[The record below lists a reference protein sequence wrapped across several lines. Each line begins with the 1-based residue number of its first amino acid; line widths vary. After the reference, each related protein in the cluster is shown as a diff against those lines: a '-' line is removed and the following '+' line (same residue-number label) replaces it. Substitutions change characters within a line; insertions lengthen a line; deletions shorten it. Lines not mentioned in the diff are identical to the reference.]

1 MSYTRLKSLF
11 GRLSR
16 RNSSASETSRP
27 SSPAPSLQPHVH
39 SPLQTSTEI
48 PTEPQEPVSDRLV
61 TERRHS
67 SGVAVTSNPATT
79 SNDHG
84 QGPSDQNTN
93 SPPQPPLFPSPP
105 SPVRSPRRRRPTT
118 LAIRA
123 SSVGHYDI
131 AVTSE
136 SVGRYEDKRD
146 TNSDIHLPRRVP
158 SKADLI
164 MASTEREEERTGSL
178 SWRGRVKDRDKDRD
192 DDEAR
197 GTSEPIQAG
206 GGSHTPQRVT
216 RPSFSFLSKLA
227 SRARSGRSENVGRR
241 VSEMFTG
248 ASPDAEHTHH
258 PRSPTPGGLSTT
270 PASINSVTGPLIPF
284 STVGSF
290 SNTALTTAHVHGS
303 TTLPTR
309 LIPGPDQHPP
319 EAALPLQLQPL
330 DVLLMA
336 LTAPPDDITSP
347 NPSINPTILAAQ
359 LAQHFRHPNSFTSHP
374 RAVVGA
380 GPAGISSA
388 AQIGATVLANIA
400 RNLRRKHAK
409 GSWEV
414 VGAWVE
420 SMSSLESAKSVSCGV
435 SAIERALLWSTLTDP
450 IDELPDEDLLDEWA
464 ERDRTV
470 RILTDGGKDVLGLR
484 RFVPALGSWIDFA
497 VRVVQDEY
505 KLGDP
510 RFRSSVERFGSPNG
524 QATRLHGYSR
534 TYVEAQKCI
543 DATLRL
549 LEDIVR
555 LNAPRFD
562 ETQVGDVVS
571 IFCGAV
577 NGTIGGWEGDGSVE
591 AVTMPVDGPTQ
602 NSEGIGTHRR
612 YPSSAFASPLASP
625 ISPNIAGVDT
635 TPLTPYAVAASRFVS
650 LARSL
655 QKQTHIPPDVLKS
668 MLEHLAL
675 LLAYVKTPMDV
686 LRLGGRR
693 KSVGTR
699 RGSEGLSAP
708 TSARRGSE
716 GGRRGSIAP
725 GGSADPTTR
734 GDPTAR
740 GEVDWVDAYSR
751 AELEGEVS
759 GAFRVLLSGPYAV
772 AVGRILL
779 GLLIPVPNTSD
790 DILVQSALISL
801 GAARA
806 IRLSVREAA
815 IPRMARTRFQ
825 KDVAGTWTMTGVPS
839 MDEAEMELMELMF
852 SKEPD
857 SASGAWETDRIVGV
871 LGPAFSSWEPFI
883 ISIGGPVEAIL
894 VEMLGI
900 VDDLLQEAK
909 ENEKAFGIEEGRVIG
924 EVTVAAMQLFTLYS
938 RGQDLR
944 VLDIA
949 TTPDASTPLL
959 NPVLQAL
966 VGVIRKIGL
975 STPINPPITS
985 TLLGKS
991 KFLTDQSTVSIIR
1004 HYVSMSLVTP
1014 STPDYLNNLRQ
1025 LFHHF
1030 YKPDRP
1036 LARIELAQVITKLYF
1051 GVRDLVDHRRGVV
1064 DLCLEVWEANNLN
1077 LVREQELQVV
1087 LSALKILGDAIVA
1100 GSVESDGRGS
1110 IEERLRLLVAL
1121 IGRDGD
1127 CTISPRK
1134 REPPPEPLPP
1144 DSHSRTRDSS
1154 PTPMMSLLNALTP
1167 SVLTPREL
1175 PSEPSI
1181 SSPQPIRPSVPPAPA
1196 LPGSCVDHVS
1206 ECKAMAAVV
1215 TLIQAFSA
1223 LAFSPPHSLSSA
1235 ERTARAPA
1243 SFQCILVMR
1252 DLLALLSPVGRD
1264 MLDPES
1270 EASEERSR
1278 IIDGKSCCSY
1288 ARLAILQWLV
1298 RLRADR
1304 DHRLYMVKG
1313 LDGEIE
1319 PFAHLI
1325 NRTPLRPRVNDAPA
1339 APEPRIRDR
1348 DRERDRERRNRGMTT
1363 TTPNNPEGAR
1373 IGRNP
1378 SRGRESDSRSR
1389 SRQPPAPPPTV
1400 PPVKYH
1406 IWSIPDI
1413 LPFDVAFGTR
1423 PSEGMTTYE
1432 QRIKPSDDGLL
1443 PQLWL
1448 PVSAYVCVMIDLIT
1462 TETDWEI
1469 LSYVLCHLPVQMS
1482 NKHLFCGPRTR
1493 SAIIRLLS
1501 ELCTAVYEDKLTS
1514 NIGVLPLNLKATDV
1528 AGLAYHTLTTLMSY
1542 HRTFNK
1548 QLQDDLLRTFLRG
1561 LNKNTTTVKPCL
1573 QALAIA
1579 AFELQPSTTKFLG
1592 EIVDKLSQIMSN
1604 PTIAGYILELL
1615 CIIGSIPTLYANF
1628 TDDNYRRVFHVPLQ
1642 YITLHNRPDS
1652 HAGPAGKE
1660 SYALTQHV
1668 LILAYYQIYIWFLAL
1683 KLQDRPKHIP
1693 YITRHL
1699 LLANEHYTQ
1708 VDEPT
1713 EVCFDWLARFA
1724 FANAESKPR
1733 MSSLRESVLNPPGS
1747 SGEGIVASKSWVF
1760 GNSIVTIKTL
1770 RHSGWL
1776 EIECRR
1782 PSGLTTFL
1790 CKLENVAALGLGEQ
1804 VTGEI
1809 VEAATEAIGQVQDE
1823 TSDGQVASKEGH
1835 TGEASNIPSGLL
1847 NPASVAPLKEME
1859 LDPSY
1864 LALQLS
1870 PYPDIRR
1877 ASLRGRLVPNDD
1889 LLGRTLRSLDRV
1901 PVMDFHKIGIIYV
1914 GPGQTDERE
1923 ILGNRAGSPAYTHFL
1938 DNIGRLIRL
1947 KDQRDLY
1954 TGGLDQHYDS
1964 DGQYAYAWWDVI
1976 IQMLY
1981 HTATLMP
1988 NRDGDDQFAFKKLHI
2003 GNDYVRII
2011 WNDSGKPYRFD
2022 TLATQFQYVNIVIE
2036 PHSVGTVAA
2045 FTSDAHREEF
2055 YKVVLQ
2061 RAPGMPEFGM
2071 IGEFKIVSAK
2081 CLPDVVRQTSMLA
2094 DFFAQIYVHTQ
2105 HDTIREEYIT
2115 PWRAR
2120 LRQIRMFKSKLPPIA
2135 PEEQVEGILGQ
2146 EVARDFSRS
2155 Y

>member
-27 SSPAPSLQPHVH
+27 SSPSPSLQPHVH
-39 SPLQTSTEI
+39 SPLHASIDI
-48 PTEPQEPVSDRLV
+48 PEEPQPVSDRLV
-61 TERRHS
+61 TQRRHS
-67 SGVAVTSNPATT
+67 SGVAVTSHLA
-79 SNDHG
+79 S
-84 QGPSDQNTN
+84 PSDNHDQVLQNPITD
-93 SPPQPPLFPSPP
+93 SPPPLPLPSSPP
-105 SPVRSPRRRRPTT
+105 SPVRSPRKRRPTAIT
-118 LAIRA
+118 LRA
-123 SSVGHYDI
+123 ASVGHYDI

-136 SVGRYEDKRD
+136 SVGRYEGKRD
-146 TNSDIHLPRRVP
+146 TNSDIHLPRRVR
-158 SKADLI
+158 SKADII

-178 SWRGRVKDRDKDRD
+178 GWRGRVKDRDRDKDE
-192 DDEAR
+192 DEGR
-197 GTSEPIQAG
+197 GTSESSQTG
-206 GGSHTPQRVT
+206 GGSQTPGRLP
-216 RPSFSFLSKLA
+216 RSSFSFLS
-227 SRARSGRSENVGRR
+227 RITNRTRSNKEHVSLVGRR
-241 VSEMFTG
+241 PI
-248 ASPDAEHTHH
+248 ASPDSEHQHH
-258 PRSPTPGGLSTT
+258 FRAPTPSGLSTT
-270 PASINSVTGPLIPF
+270 PGSIHSVNPMAFPPGTAPYTAVTPALAHGS
-284 STVGSF
+284 STLPQRVGS
-290 SNTALTTAHVHGS
+290 TGTDQA
-303 TTLPTR
+303 PTEP
-309 LIPGPDQHPP
+309 L
-319 EAALPLQLQPL
+319 LPLQLQPL

-336 LTAPPDDITSP
+336 LTSPPDETTPP
-347 NPSINPTILAAQ
+347 NPSMNPTILAAQ
-359 LAQHFRHPNSFTSHP
+359 LAQHLRHPTSLTTHP

-380 GPAGISSA
+380 GPAGLSSA
-388 AQIGATVLANIA
+388 AQVGANVLACVV
-400 RNLRRKHAK
+400 RNLRKRHTR

-414 VGAWVE
+414 VGAWIE
-420 SMSSLESAKSVSCGV
+420 SITCIEGEKPGA
-435 SAIERALLWSTLTDP
+435 AIERALLWNALTEP
-450 IDELPDEDLLDEWA
+450 IDEPSAELLDEWT

-470 RILTDGGKDVLGLR
+470 RIMTDGGRDVLGLR
-484 RFVPALGSWIDFA
+484 RFVSTLGGWIEVA
-497 VRVVQDEY
+497 IRVIQDEH
-505 KLGDP
+505 KIGDP
-510 RFRSSVERFGSPNG
+510 RFRASVERFGSPNG
-524 QATRLHGYSR
+524 HPTRIYGHSR
-534 TYVEAQKCI
+534 AYVEAQKCI

-549 LEDIVR
+549 LEDVLR
-555 LNAPRFD
+555 CNAPRFD
-562 ETQVGDVVS
+562 ETQVGEVVA

-577 NGTIGGWEGDGSVE
+577 SGTIGTWEGDGSIE
-591 AVTMPVDGPTQ
+591 PASFDAPIQ

-612 YPSSAFASPLASP
+612 YPSSTLASPLASP
-625 ISPNIAGVDT
+625 ISPNVMTMDT
-635 TPLTPYAVAASRFVS
+635 SQLTPYAVAASRFVS

-655 QKQTHIPPDVLKS
+655 QKQTHIPPDVVKK

-675 LLAYVKTPMDV
+675 LLAYVKTPMEV

-699 RGSEGLSAP
+699 RGSEGLSAGTAP

-725 GGSADPTTR
+725 GGPA
-734 GDPTAR
+734 DPTAR

-751 AELEGEVS
+751 AELEGEVCS
-759 GAFRVLLSGPYAV
+759 AFKVLLSGPYAV
-772 AVGRILL
+772 AVGRMLL
-779 GLLIPVPNTSD
+779 GLLVPVPETT
-790 DILVQSALISL
+790 VEAVVRSALISL

-825 KDVAGTWTMTGVPS
+825 KDAVGTWTMAGVPS

-852 SKEPD
+852 NKEPD

-871 LGPAFSSWEPFI
+871 LGPAFSTWETAVED
-883 ISIGGPVEAIL
+883 IGSPVEAVL

-900 VDDLLQEAK
+900 VDDLVQEAK
-909 ENEKAFGIEEGRVIG
+909 ENEKAFGIEEGRVVG
-924 EVTVAAMQLFTLYS
+924 EVVAAAMHLFTLYG

-949 TTPDASTPLL
+949 VNPDPSTPYL
-959 NPVLQAL
+959 NPVLQTL
-966 VGVIRKIGL
+966 VGVLRKIGL
-975 STPINPPITS
+975 STPISPPITG

-991 KFLTDQSTVSIIR
+991 TFLTDQSAVSIIR
-1004 HYVSMSLVTP
+1004 HHVAMSLITP

-1036 LARIELAQVITKLYF
+1036 LARVELALVVTKLYF
-1051 GVRDLVDHRRGVV
+1051 GVRDLADHRKGVI
-1064 DLCLEVWEANNLN
+1064 DLCLDVWEADDRN
-1077 LVREQELQVV
+1077 LVRESELQVV
-1087 LSALKILGDAIVA
+1087 LNALKVLGDAIVA
-1100 GSVESDGRGS
+1100 GSVETDGRGQT
-1110 IEERLRLLVAL
+1110 EERLRLL
-1121 IGRDGD
+1121 
-1127 CTISPRK
+1127 
-1134 REPPPEPLPP
+1134 
-1144 DSHSRTRDSS
+1144 SRTRDSS

-1175 PSEPSI
+1175 PSESPNTNRPS
-1181 SSPQPIRPSVPPAPA
+1181 PHTQPIRPSIQPVPAPP
-1196 LPGSCVDHVS
+1196 LPGSCVDHVA

-1215 TLIQAFSA
+1215 TLIQTFSA

-1252 DLLALLSPVGRD
+1252 DLLALLSPVRGD
-1264 MLDPES
+1264 SIDPNE
-1270 EASEERSR
+1270 EAAEERSQ
-1278 IIDGKSCCSY
+1278 IIDGKSSCSY

-1304 DHRLYMVKG
+1304 DHRLYMVK
-1313 LDGEIE
+1313 DVDAEIE

-1325 NRTPLRPRVNDAPA
+1325 NRTPLRPRVNDTPA
-1339 APEPRIRDR
+1339 APEPRVRDR
-1348 DRERDRERRNRGMTT
+1348 DRDRDRRNRGMTT
-1363 TTPNNPEGAR
+1363 TGPTNPEGAR

-1378 SRGRESDSRSR
+1378 SRGRASDSRSR
-1389 SRQPPAPPPTV
+1389 SRQPPAPPATA
-1400 PPVKYH
+1400 PVKH
-1406 IWSIPDI
+1406 AIWTIPDI
-1413 LPFDVAFGTR
+1413 VAFDVAFGTR

-1432 QRIKPSDDGLL
+1432 QRIKTSDDGLL

-1448 PVSAYVCVMIDLIT
+1448 PVSAYVCVMVDLIT
-1462 TETDWEI
+1462 SETDWEI
-1469 LSYVLCHLPVQMS
+1469 LSYALSHFPVQMS

-1501 ELCTAVYEDKLTS
+1501 ELCTAVYEDKLTAH
-1514 NIGVLPLNLKATDV
+1514 IGTLPNGLKATDV

-1542 HRTFNK
+1542 HRTFGK

-1615 CIIGSIPTLYANF
+1615 CIIGSIPSLYANF

-1683 KLQDRPKHIP
+1683 KVQDRPKHIP

-1699 LLANEHYTQ
+1699 LLANEHYAQ

-1713 EVCFDWLARFA
+1713 EVCFDWLARFSY
-1724 FANAESKPR
+1724 ANAESKPR
-1733 MSSLRESVLNPPGS
+1733 MSSLRESVLNSPGS
-1747 SGEGIVASKSWVF
+1747 SGEVDSKSWVF

-1790 CKLENVAALGLGEQ
+1790 CKLENVASLGLGEQ

-1809 VEAATEAIGQVQDE
+1809 VEAATEAISQVQSGTGSIQP
-1823 TSDGQVASKEGH
+1823 TSDDVPTSE
-1835 TGEASNIPSGLL
+1835 TPNIPSGLL
-1847 NPASVAPLKEME
+1847 NPSKVAPPKEME

-1864 LALQLS
+1864 FALQLS

-1901 PVMDFHKIGIIYV
+1901 PVMDFHKVGIIYV
-1914 GPGQTDERE
+1914 GPGQANERE

-1947 KDQRDLY
+1947 KDQKDLY

-1964 DGQYAYAWWDVI
+1964 DGKYAYAWWDAI

-1988 NRDGDDQFAFKKLHI
+1988 NREGDEQFAFKKLHI
-2003 GNDYVRII
+2003 GNDYVRIV
-2011 WNDSGKPYRFD
+2011 WNDSGRPYRFD
-2022 TLATQFQYVNIVIE
+2022 TLTTQFQYVNIVIE
-2036 PHSVGTVAA
+2036 PHSIGTVAA
-2045 FTSDAHREEF
+2045 FASDAHREEF

-2071 IGEFKIVSAK
+2071 IGEFKIVSAN
-2081 CLPDVVRQTSMLA
+2081 TSMLA

-2105 HDTIREEYIT
+2105 HDTTREEYIT

-2135 PEEQVEGILGQ
+2135 VEESAEGILGQ
-2146 EVARDFSRS
+2146 EIARDFSRS

>member
-27 SSPAPSLQPHVH
+27 SSPAPSLQPLVH
-39 SPLQTSTEI
+39 SPLHTSTDI
-48 PTEPQEPVSDRLV
+48 PTEPHEPVSDRPV
-61 TERRHS
+61 TQRRHS
-67 SGVAVTSNPATT
+67 SGVAVTSHPATT

-84 QGPSDQNTN
+84 PGPADQNTN
-93 SPPQPPLFPSPP
+93 SPPQPPLASSPP

-146 TNSDIHLPRRVP
+146 TNSDIHLPRAR
-158 SKADLI
+158 SKADLT

-178 SWRGRVKDRDKDRD
+178 GWRGRVRDRDKDED
-192 DDEAR
+192 DGR
-197 GTSEPIQAG
+197 GTSESSQA
-206 GGSHTPQRVT
+206 GGSHTPNRTT
-216 RPSFSFLSKLA
+216 RPPFGFLTKLA
-227 SRARSGRSENVGRR
+227 NRARSSKSDFVGRR
-241 VSEMFTG
+241 QPIVSPETEQHN
-248 ASPDAEHTHH
+248 PN
-258 PRSPTPGGLSTT
+258 RSPTPGGLSTT
-270 PASINSVTGPLIPF
+270 PASINSLSAPHIPF

-290 SNTALTTAHVHGS
+290 SGTTLTTAHAHGS
-303 TTLPTR
+303 TTLPQR
-309 LIPGPDQHPP
+309 LTSGPDQPPP
-319 EAALPLQLQPL
+319 EAVLPLQLQPL

-336 LTAPPDDITSP
+336 LTTPLDDTTSP
-347 NPSINPTILAAQ
+347 NPAINPSILTAQ
-359 LAQHFRHPNSFTSHP
+359 LAQHFRHPTSLASHP

-388 AQIGATVLANIA
+388 AQIGASVLATIVT
-400 RNLRRKHAK
+400 NLRKKHVR
-409 GSWEV
+409 GSWEI

-420 SMSSLESAKSVSCGV
+420 SMSSLEGDSSGSYGK
-435 SAIERALLWSTLTDP
+435 SAIERALLWAALTSP
-450 IDELPDEDLLDEWA
+450 IDEPPSGDLLDEWA

-484 RFVPALGSWIDFA
+484 RFIPTLGTWIDLA
-497 VRVVQDEY
+497 ARVIQDEY
-505 KLGDP
+505 KMGDP
-510 RFRSSVERFGSPNG
+510 RFRNSVDPFGSPNG
-524 QATRLHGYSR
+524 QASR
-534 TYVEAQKCI
+534 IYGHSRAYVEAQKCI

-549 LEDIVR
+549 LEDVMK

-562 ETQVGDVVS
+562 ETQVGHVVA

-577 NGTIGGWEGDGSVE
+577 SGTIGGWEGDGSVE
-591 AVTMPVDGPTQ
+591 AAVMPIDGPIQ

-612 YPSSAFASPLASP
+612 YPSSALASPLASP
-625 ISPNIAGVDT
+625 ISPNMANMDT
-635 TPLTPYAVAASRFVS
+635 THLTPYAVAASRFVS

-655 QKQTHIPPDVLKS
+655 QKQTHIPPEVVKS

-675 LLAYVKTPMDV
+675 LLAYVKTPLDV

-708 TSARRGSE
+708 MSARRGSE

-725 GGSADPTTR
+725 GGPADPISR

-740 GEVDWVDAYSR
+740 GEVEWVDAYSR

-759 GAFRVLLSGPYAV
+759 GAFKILLSGPYAV
-772 AVGRILL
+772 AVGRMLL
-779 GLLIPVPNTSD
+779 GLLVPVPAASD
-790 DILVQSALISL
+790 DALVRSALISL

-852 SKEPD
+852 NKEPD

-871 LGPAFSSWEPFI
+871 LGPAFSSWDPLI
-883 ISIGGPVEAIL
+883 ASVGSPVEAIL

-909 ENEKAFGIEEGRVIG
+909 ENEKAFGIEEGRVVG
-924 EVTVAAMQLFTLYS
+924 EVVAAAIQLFTLYG

-949 TTPDASTPLL
+949 ATPNASAPLL

-966 VGVIRKIGL
+966 AGVIRKVGL
-975 STPINPPITS
+975 STPISPPITG

-991 KFLTDQSTVSIIR
+991 TFLTDQSAVSIIR

-1025 LFHHF
+1025 LFQHF

-1036 LARIELAQVITKLYF
+1036 LARVELAQVVTKLYF
-1051 GVRDLVDHRRGVV
+1051 GVRDLADHRRGVV
-1064 DLCLEVWEANNLN
+1064 DLCLEVWEADDLN
-1077 LVREQELQVV
+1077 LVRERELPVA
-1087 LSALKILGDAIVA
+1087 LNALKILGDAIVA
-1100 GSVESDGRGS
+1100 GSVESDGRGAV
-1110 IEERLRLLVAL
+1110 EERLRLLVAL

-1127 CTISPRK
+1127 CTSSLPK
-1134 REPPPEPLPP
+1134 RDSAPEPSPP

-1175 PSEPSI
+1175 PSEPSVP
-1181 SSPQPIRPSVPPAPA
+1181 SPQPIRPSVPSAPA
-1196 LPGSCVDHVS
+1196 LPGSCVDHVT
-1206 ECKAMAAVV
+1206 ECRAMAAVV

-1252 DLLALLSPVGRD
+1252 DLLALLSPVPKD
-1264 MLDPES
+1264 AIKPES
-1270 EASEERSR
+1270 EAAEERSR

-1304 DHRLYMVKG
+1304 DHRLYMVKD

-1325 NRTPLRPRVNDAPA
+1325 NRTPLRPRVNDTPA
-1339 APEPRIRDR
+1339 IPEPRARER
-1348 DRERDRERRNRGMTT
+1348 DRERERRNRGMTT

-1378 SRGRESDSRSR
+1378 SRGRASDSRSR
-1389 SRQPPAPPPTV
+1389 SRQPPAPPPAIA
-1400 PPVKYH
+1400 PVKH
-1406 IWSIPDI
+1406 NIWSIPDI
-1413 LPFDVAFGTR
+1413 VPFDVAFGTR

-1469 LSYVLCHLPVQMS
+1469 LSYALSHLPVQMS
-1482 NKHLFCGPRTR
+1482 NKHLFCGPRTK

-1501 ELCTAVYEDKLTS
+1501 ELCTAVYEDKLTA
-1514 NIGVLPLNLKATDV
+1514 NIGTLPANLKATDIT
-1528 AGLAYHTLTTLMSY
+1528 GLSYHTLTTLMSY

-1615 CIIGSIPTLYANF
+1615 CIIGSIPALYANF

-1699 LLANEHYTQ
+1699 LLANEHYAQ

-1713 EVCFDWLARFA
+1713 EVCFDWLARFTY
-1724 FANAESKPR
+1724 ANAESKPR

-1747 SGEGIVASKSWVF
+1747 SGEGVVASKSWVF
-1760 GNSIVTIKTL
+1760 GNSIITIKTL

-1782 PSGLTTFL
+1782 PSGLSTFL

-1809 VEAATEAIGQVQDE
+1809 VDAATEAIGQMQNEGGNDQD
-1823 TSDGQVASKEGH
+1823 APKEGPPSD
-1835 TGEASNIPSGLL
+1835 APKIPSGLL
-1847 NPASVAPLKEME
+1847 NPSSVPPLKEME

-1864 LALQLS
+1864 FALQLS

-1901 PVMDFHKIGIIYV
+1901 PVMDFHKVGIIYV
-1914 GPGQTDERE
+1914 GPGQIHERE

-1947 KDQRDLY
+1947 KDQKDLY

-1988 NRDGDDQFAFKKLHI
+1988 NREGDDQFAFKKLHI

-2081 CLPDVVRQTSMLA
+2081 CLPAVVRQTSMLA
-2094 DFFAQIYVHTQ
+2094 DFFAQIYVHTH
-2105 HDTIREEYIT
+2105 HDTTREEYIT

-2120 LRQIRMFKSKLPPIA
+2120 LRQIRMFKSKLPSIPL
-2135 PEEQVEGILGQ
+2135 EEQAEGILGQ

>member
-39 SPLQTSTEI
+39 SPLHASIDI
-48 PTEPQEPVSDRLV
+48 PEEPQSVSDRVV

-67 SGVAVTSNPATT
+67 SGVAVTSHLASP
-79 SNDHG
+79 NDDHDRG
-84 QGPSDQNTN
+84 S
-93 SPPQPPLFPSPP
+93 SPPLRSSPP
-105 SPVRSPRRRRPTT
+105 SPVQFSRKRRAIT
-118 LAIRA
+118 LRA

-131 AVTSE
+131 AVE
-136 SVGRYEDKRD
+136 SVGRYD
-146 TNSDIHLPRRVP
+146 TNSDIHLPRRVG

-164 MASTEREEERTGSL
+164 MASTEREEERAGL
-178 SWRGRVKDRDKDRD
+178 GWRGRGKDRDKDK
-192 DDEAR
+192 DEDEGR
-197 GTSEPIQAG
+197 GTSESSQTG
-206 GGSHTPQRVT
+206 GGSHTPGRST
-216 RPSFSFLSKLA
+216 RPSFSFLGRFSRSKVA
-227 SRARSGRSENVGRR
+227 KEQGGRR
-241 VSEMFTG
+241 VSEMLAS
-248 ASPDAEHTHH
+248 ASPDSDQHV
-258 PRSPTPGGLSTT
+258 RSPTPVGFSTT
-270 PASINSVTGPLIPF
+270 PASINSVGPITFAPPGAIPHAAI
-284 STVGSF
+284 TPADVRGSII
-290 SNTALTTAHVHGS
+290 N
-303 TTLPTR
+303 PPR
-309 LIPGPDQHPP
+309 LGDQSQTEPV
-319 EAALPLQLQPL
+319 LPLQLQPL

-336 LTAPPDDITSP
+336 LTSPPDDSAPP
-347 NPSINPTILAAQ
+347 NPSLNPTILAAQ
-359 LAQHFRHPNSFTSHP
+359 LAQHLRHPTSLTAHP

-388 AQIGATVLANIA
+388 AQVGASVLASVV
-400 RNLRRKHAK
+400 RNLRKRHAR
-409 GSWEV
+409 GSWDI

-420 SMSSLESAKSVSCGV
+420 SISSLEQEKPGA
-435 SAIERALLWSTLTDP
+435 AIERALLWNALTEP
-450 IDELPDEDLLDEWA
+450 IDESGLDLLDEWP

-470 RILTDGGKDVLGLR
+470 KILTDGGKDVLGLR
-484 RFVPALGSWIDFA
+484 KFVSTLGGWVDLA
-497 VRVVQDEY
+497 VRTIHEETKPGNL
-505 KLGDP
+505 KLKP
-510 RFRSSVERFGSPNG
+510 SIERFGSPNG
-524 QATRLHGYSR
+524 TSTHSR
-534 TYVEAQKCI
+534 AYIEAQKCI

-549 LEDIVR
+549 LEDVLR
-555 LNAPRFD
+555 YNAPRFD
-562 ETQVGDVVS
+562 ETQVGHVVA
-571 IFCGAV
+571 IFCRAAS
-577 NGTIGGWEGDGSVE
+577 GTIGSWDGDGSIEPAPTEV
-591 AVTMPVDGPTQ
+591 PTQ

-612 YPSSAFASPLASP
+612 YPSSALASPLASP
-625 ISPNIAGVDT
+625 ISPHVPT
-635 TPLTPYAVAASRFVS
+635 MEMYTSQLTPYAVSASRFVS
-650 LARSL
+650 LSRSL
-655 QKQTHIPPDVLKS
+655 QKQTHIPPDVVKS

-693 KSVGTR
+693 KSVGGR
-699 RGSEGLSAP
+699 RGSEGPL
-708 TSARRGSE
+708 SARRGSE
-716 GGRRGSIAP
+716 GQRRGSVAP
-725 GGSADPTTR
+725 GGPA
-734 GDPTAR
+734 DPTAR
-740 GEVDWVDAYSR
+740 GEVDWVDAYSK

-759 GAFRVLLSGPYAV
+759 GAFKVLLSGPYAV
-772 AVGRILL
+772 AVGRMLL
-779 GLLIPVPNTSD
+779 GLLVPVPVTSEEA
-790 DILVQSALISL
+790 LARSALISL

-825 KDVAGTWTMTGVPS
+825 KDAVGTWTMAGVPS

-852 SKEPD
+852 NKEPD

-871 LGPAFSSWEPFI
+871 LGPAFSTWETAVGDVA
-883 ISIGGPVEAIL
+883 SPVEAVL
-894 VEMLGI
+894 VEILGI

-909 ENEKAFGIEEGRVIG
+909 ENEKAFGIEEGRVVG
-924 EVTVAAMQLFTLYS
+924 EVVAAAMQLFTLYS

-949 TTPDASTPLL
+949 ATPDPSTPLL

-975 STPINPPITS
+975 STPISPPITS

-991 KFLTDQSTVSIIR
+991 TFLTDPSAVLIIR
-1004 HYVSMSLVTP
+1004 HYVTMSLVTP

-1025 LFHHF
+1025 LFQHF

-1036 LARIELAQVITKLYF
+1036 LARIELAHVLKKLYF

-1064 DLCLEVWEANNLN
+1064 ELCLEVWEADDRN
-1077 LVREQELQVV
+1077 LVRESELEVV
-1087 LSALKILGDAIVA
+1087 LDAVKVLGDAIVA
-1100 GSVESDGRGS
+1100 GSVETDGRGQT
-1110 IEERLRLLVAL
+1110 EERLRLLVAL
-1121 IGRDGD
+1121 MGRDGE
-1127 CTISPRK
+1127 CALAPRK
-1134 REPPPEPLPP
+1134 PDPPAEPQP
-1144 DSHSRTRDSS
+1144 RTRDSS

-1175 PSEPSI
+1175 PSE
-1181 SSPQPIRPSVPPAPA
+1181 SPGPIVQPIRPSAPVA
-1196 LPGSCVDHVS
+1196 LPGSCLDHVT

-1215 TLIQAFSA
+1215 TLVQTFSA

-1252 DLLALLSPVGRD
+1252 DLLALLSPVRGD
-1264 MLDPES
+1264 SLDPEG
-1270 EASEERSR
+1270 EAAEERSR
-1278 IIDGKSCCSY
+1278 IIDGKSGCPY

-1304 DHRLYMVKG
+1304 DHRLYMVK
-1313 LDGEIE
+1313 DVDAVIE

-1325 NRTPLRPRVNDAPA
+1325 NRTRLRPKANDVSA
-1339 APEPRIRDR
+1339 APEPRV
-1348 DRERDRERRNRGMTT
+1348 RERERERRNRGMTT
-1363 TTPNNPEGAR
+1363 TANSEPSSRT
-1373 IGRNP
+1373 GRN
-1378 SRGRESDSRSR
+1378 SERGRASNSRSR
-1389 SRQPPAPPPTV
+1389 SRQPPAPVPAPAAKPP
-1400 PPVKYH
+1400 
-1406 IWSIPDI
+1406 IWSIPDVV
-1413 LPFDVAFGTR
+1413 PFDVAFGTR

-1432 QRIKPSDDGLL
+1432 QRIEPSEDGLL

-1462 TETDWEI
+1462 SETDWEI
-1469 LSYVLCHLPVQMS
+1469 LSYALSHLPVQMS

-1493 SAIIRLLS
+1493 SAIIRLIS
-1501 ELCTAVYEDKLTS
+1501 ELCTAVYDDKLTAH
-1514 NIGVLPLNLKATDV
+1514 IGALPNGLKATDV

-1615 CIIGSIPTLYANF
+1615 CIIGSIPALYANF

-1642 YITLHNRPDS
+1642 YINLHNRPDS

-1699 LLANEHYTQ
+1699 LLANEHYSQ

-1724 FANAESKPR
+1724 YGNAESKPR

-1747 SGEGIVASKSWVF
+1747 SGEGVVASKSWVF
-1760 GNSIVTIKTL
+1760 GNSIITIKTL

-1782 PSGLTTFL
+1782 PSGLSTFL

-1809 VEAATEAIGQVQDE
+1809 VEAATEAISQVQNE
-1823 TSDGQVASKEGH
+1823 SGSDPPS
-1835 TGEASNIPSGLL
+1835 TEAPISEKPNIPGGLL
-1847 NPASVAPLKEME
+1847 NPSSVAPTKEME

-1864 LALQLS
+1864 FALQLS

-1877 ASLRGRLVPNDD
+1877 ASLRGRLVNNDD

-1901 PVMDFHKIGIIYV
+1901 PVMDFHKVGIIYV
-1914 GPGQTDERE
+1914 GPGQTHERE

-1938 DNIGRLIRL
+1938 DHIGRLIRL
-1947 KDQRDLY
+1947 KDQKDLY

-1964 DGQYAYAWWDVI
+1964 DGKYAYAWWDVI

-1988 NRDGDDQFAFKKLHI
+1988 NREGDEQFAFKKLHI
-2003 GNDYVRII
+2003 GNDYVRVV

-2036 PHSVGTVAA
+2036 PHSIGTVAA

-2105 HDTIREEYIT
+2105 HDTTREEYIT
-2115 PWRAR
+2115 PWRER
-2120 LRQIRMFKSKLPPIA
+2120 LRQIRMYKSKLPPIA
-2135 PEEQVEGILGQ
+2135 VEEPGEGILGQ
-2146 EVARDFSRS
+2146 EIARDFSRS

>member
-27 SSPAPSLQPHVH
+27 SSPAPSLQPLVH
-39 SPLQTSTEI
+39 SPLHASTEI
-48 PTEPQEPVSDRLV
+48 PIEPQEPVSDRPV

-67 SGVAVTSNPATT
+67 SGVAVTSHPTNTN
-79 SNDHG
+79 NDHG
-84 QGPSDQNTN
+84 PGSPNQNTN
-93 SPPQPPLFPSPP
+93 SPPQPPVASSPP

-146 TNSDIHLPRRVP
+146 TNSDIHLPRRVR

-164 MASTEREEERTGSL
+164 MASTEREEERAGSFA
-178 SWRGRVKDRDKDRD
+178 WRGRVKDRDKDK
-192 DDEAR
+192 DEDEGR
-197 GTSEPIQAG
+197 GTSESSQAG
-206 GGSHTPQRVT
+206 GGSHTPGRMP
-216 RPSFSFLSKLA
+216 RSSFSFLSKLTG
-227 SRARSGRSENVGRR
+227 RTRSGKPENVGRR
-241 VSEMFTG
+241 VSEMLIG
-248 ASPDAEHTHH
+248 ASSDTEPH

-270 PASINSVTGPLIPF
+270 PASINSVTGPVIPF
-284 STVGSF
+284 SAAGSF
-290 SNTALTTAHVHGS
+290 SNAALTTAHVHGS
-303 TTLPTR
+303 TTLPHR
-309 LIPGPDQHPP
+309 LTSGPDQHPP
-319 EAALPLQLQPL
+319 EAILPLQLQPL

-336 LTAPPDDITSP
+336 LTTPPDDTTPP
-347 NPSINPTILAAQ
+347 NPAISPTILAAQ
-359 LAQHFRHPNSFTSHP
+359 LAQHFRHPTSVTSHP

-380 GPAGISSA
+380 GPAGVSSA
-388 AQIGATVLANIA
+388 AQIGASVLANIV
-400 RNLRRKHAK
+400 RNLRKRHAR

-414 VGAWVE
+414 VGAWIE
-420 SMSSLESAKSVSCGV
+420 SMSSIDNVKSGSGGGP
-435 SAIERALLWSTLTDP
+435 AIERALLWAALTDP
-450 IDELPDEDLLDEWA
+450 MEELPSGDPLDEWA
-464 ERDRTV
+464 DRDRTV

-484 RFVPALGSWIDFA
+484 RFVATLGVWIDTA
-497 VRVVQDEY
+497 VRVIQDEY
-505 KLGDP
+505 KMGDP
-510 RFRSSVERFGSPNG
+510 RFKNSVERFGSPNG
-524 QATRLHGYSR
+524 QSTRVYGHSR
-534 TYVEAQKCI
+534 AYVEAQKCI

-549 LEDIVR
+549 LEDVMR

-562 ETQVGDVVS
+562 ETQVGHVVA

-577 NGTIGGWEGDGSVE
+577 SGTIGGWEGDGSVE
-591 AVTMPVDGPTQ
+591 AAAMPVDGPTQ

-612 YPSSAFASPLASP
+612 YPSSTLASPLASP
-625 ISPNIAGVDT
+625 ISPNVANLDT
-635 TPLTPYAVAASRFVS
+635 SQLTPYAVAASRFVS

-655 QKQTHIPPDVLKS
+655 QKQTHIPPDVVKS

-725 GGSADPTTR
+725 GGPADPASR

-759 GAFRVLLSGPYAV
+759 GAFKILLSGPYAV
-772 AVGRILL
+772 AAGRMLL
-779 GLLIPVPNTSD
+779 GLLVPVPTTSD
-790 DILVQSALISL
+790 DSLVRSALISL
-801 GAARA
+801 GASRA

-825 KDVAGTWTMTGVPS
+825 KDVTGTWTMTGVPS

-852 SKEPD
+852 NKEPD

-871 LGPAFSSWEPFI
+871 LGPAFSSWEPI
-883 ISIGGPVEAIL
+883 IASIGSPVEAIL

-909 ENEKAFGIEEGRVIG
+909 ENEKAFGIEEGRVVG
-924 EVTVAAMQLFTLYS
+924 EVVAAAMQLFTLYG

-949 TTPDASTPLL
+949 VTPEPSTPLL

-966 VGVIRKIGL
+966 VGVIRKVGL
-975 STPINPPITS
+975 STPISPPITS
-985 TLLGKS
+985 TLLEKS
-991 KFLTDQSTVSIIR
+991 TFLTDQSAVSIIR

-1014 STPDYLNNLRQ
+1014 STPDYLNNLRR

-1036 LARIELAQVITKLYF
+1036 LARVELAQVITKLYF

-1064 DLCLEVWEANNLN
+1064 DLCLEVWEANDRN
-1077 LVREQELQVV
+1077 LVRERELQVA

-1110 IEERLRLLVAL
+1110 IEERLRILVAL

-1127 CTISPRK
+1127 CTISPPRG
-1134 REPPPEPLPP
+1134 ESPPEPSPP
-1144 DSHSRTRDSS
+1144 ESHSRTRDSS

-1175 PSEPSI
+1175 PSEPLI
-1181 SSPQPIRPSVPPAPA
+1181 PQSQPHPIRPSVPSAPA

-1252 DLLALLSPVGRD
+1252 DLLALLSPVRGD
-1264 MLDPES
+1264 TINPQS
-1270 EASEERSR
+1270 EAAEERSR
-1278 IIDGKSCCSY
+1278 IIDGKSCCPY

-1304 DHRLYMVKG
+1304 DHRLYMVKD
-1313 LDGEIE
+1313 LDAETE

-1325 NRTPLRPRVNDAPA
+1325 NRTPLRPRVNDTPA
-1339 APEPRIRDR
+1339 APEPRVRDR
-1348 DRERDRERRNRGMTT
+1348 DRDRERRNRGMTT

-1378 SRGRESDSRSR
+1378 SRGRASDSRSR
-1389 SRQPPAPPPTV
+1389 SRQPPAPPPAAV
-1400 PPVKYH
+1400 PVKH
-1406 IWSIPDI
+1406 NIWSIPDI
-1413 LPFDVAFGTR
+1413 VPFDVAFGTR

-1469 LSYVLCHLPVQMS
+1469 LSYALSHLPVQMS

-1501 ELCTAVYEDKLTS
+1501 ELCTAVYEDKLTA
-1514 NIGVLPLNLKATDV
+1514 NIGALPTSLKATDV

-1548 QLQDDLLRTFLRG
+1548 QLQDNLLRTFLRG

-1615 CIIGSIPTLYANF
+1615 CIIGSIPALYANF

-1713 EVCFDWLARFA
+1713 EVCFDWLARFTY
-1724 FANAESKPR
+1724 ANAESKPR

-1747 SGEGIVASKSWVF
+1747 SGEGVVASKSWVF
-1760 GNSIVTIKTL
+1760 GNSIITIKTL

-1782 PSGLTTFL
+1782 PSGLSTFL

-1809 VEAATEAIGQVQDE
+1809 VEAVTGAIGQPQSE
-1823 TSDGQVASKEGH
+1823 TGSDQVTPKEGS
-1835 TGEASNIPSGLL
+1835 TNESPSIPSGLL
-1847 NPASVAPLKEME
+1847 NPSSVAPLKEME

-1864 LALQLS
+1864 FALQLS

-1901 PVMDFHKIGIIYV
+1901 PVMDFHKVGIIYV
-1914 GPGQTDERE
+1914 GPGQTNERE

-1947 KDQRDLY
+1947 KDQKDLY

-1988 NRDGDDQFAFKKLHI
+1988 NRKGDDQFAFKKLHI

-2105 HDTIREEYIT
+2105 HDTTREEYIT

-2120 LRQIRMFKSKLPPIA
+2120 LRQIRMFKSKLPSIA
-2135 PEEQVEGILGQ
+2135 PEEQAEGILGQ

>member
-39 SPLQTSTEI
+39 SPLHASVDI
-48 PTEPQEPVSDRLV
+48 PEEPPQPVAGGAV
-61 TERRHS
+61 TQRRHS
-67 SGVAVTSNPATT
+67 SGVAVTSSCDNHDQAPHDKNTD
-79 SNDHG
+79 SPRLPP
-84 QGPSDQNTN
+84 PS
-93 SPPQPPLFPSPP
+93 SPP
-105 SPVRSPRRRRPTT
+105 SPVRSPRKRRPTAIT
-118 LAIRA
+118 LRA

-136 SVGRYEDKRD
+136 SVGRYGDKRD
-146 TNSDIHLPRRVP
+146 TNSDLHLPRRVQ
-158 SKADLI
+158 SKAELI
-164 MASTEREEERTGSL
+164 MASTEREEERTGGL
-178 SWRGRVKDRDKDRD
+178 GWRGRLKERDRDRD
-192 DDEAR
+192 EDEGR
-197 GTSEPIQAG
+197 GTSESSQTG
-206 GGSHTPQRVT
+206 GGSQTPGRMT
-216 RPSFSFLSKLA
+216 RPSFSFFTKLTN
-227 SRARSGRSENVGRR
+227 RAKSGREQGSLVGRR
-241 VSEMFTG
+241 VSEMFAT
-248 ASPDAEHTHH
+248 ASPESEHQHH
-258 PRSPTPGGLSTT
+258 FRSPTPGGLSTT
-270 PASINSVTGPLIPF
+270 PASINSVGPLVAISPA
-284 STVGSF
+284 GPLAH
-290 SNTALTTAHVHGS
+290 TAVITAHAHGS
-303 TTLPTR
+303 TTLPQR
-309 LIPGPDQHPP
+309 LSPSGTDQLSSEPP
-319 EAALPLQLQPL
+319 LPLQLQPL

-336 LTAPPDDITSP
+336 LTTPPDESAPP
-347 NPSINPTILAAQ
+347 NPSMNPAILAAQ
-359 LAQHFRHPNSFTSHP
+359 LVQHLRHPTSLSAHP

-380 GPAGISSA
+380 GPVGISSA
-388 AQIGATVLANIA
+388 AQVGASVLANVV
-400 RNLRRKHAK
+400 RNLRKRHAR

-420 SMSSLESAKSVSCGV
+420 SMSSLEGEKPG
-435 SAIERALLWSTLTDP
+435 SAIERAVLWTALTEPMD
-450 IDELPDEDLLDEWA
+450 DTGADFLDEWA

-484 RFVPALGSWIDFA
+484 RFVPTLGGWIDLA
-497 VRVVQDEY
+497 VRVIQEEY

-510 RFRSSVERFGSPNG
+510 RFKASVERFGSPNG
-524 QATRLHGYSR
+524 HSTRLYGHSR
-534 TYVEAQKCI
+534 AYVEAQKCI

-549 LEDIVR
+549 LEDVVR
-555 LNAPRFD
+555 CNAPRFD
-562 ETQVGDVVS
+562 EAQVEKVVEV
-571 IFCGAV
+571 FCGAV
-577 NGTIGGWEGDGSVE
+577 SGTIGNWEGDGSVDF
-591 AVTMPVDGPTQ
+591 APVEPPTQ

-612 YPSSAFASPLASP
+612 YPSSALASPLASP
-625 ISPNIAGVDT
+625 VSPNIAQMDT
-635 TPLTPYAVAASRFVS
+635 SQLTPYAVAASRFVS

-655 QKQTHIPPDVLKS
+655 QKQTHIPPEVVKS

-693 KSVGTR
+693 KSLR
-699 RGSEGLSAP
+699 R
-708 TSARRGSE
+708 ARGE
-716 GGRRGSIAP
+716 EVTDGGGSIAP
-725 GGSADPTTR
+725 GGPA
-734 GDPTAR
+734 DPTAR
-740 GEVDWVDAYSR
+740 GEVDWVDAYSKG
-751 AELEGEVS
+751 ELEGEAS
-759 GAFRVLLSGPYAV
+759 SAFKALLSGPYAV
-772 AVGRILL
+772 AVGRMLL
-779 GLLIPVPNTSD
+779 GLLVPAPASSD
-790 DILVQSALISL
+790 DALVRSALQFPVWPVLDSK
-801 GAARA
+801 
-806 IRLSVREAA
+806 
-815 IPRMARTRFQ
+815 
-825 KDVAGTWTMTGVPS
+825 KDTAGTWTMAGVPS

-852 SKEPD
+852 NKEPD

-871 LGPAFSSWEPFI
+871 LGPAFSTWEAFVAD
-883 ISIGGPVEAIL
+883 IGGPVEAVL

-909 ENEKAFGIEEGRVIG
+909 ENEKAFGIEEGRVVG
-924 EVTVAAMQLFTLYS
+924 EVVAAAMQLFTLYG

-949 TTPDASTPLL
+949 VNPDPSIPIL
-959 NPVLQAL
+959 NPVLQSLIA
-966 VGVIRKIGL
+966 VIRKIGL
-975 STPINPPITS
+975 STPISPSITG

-991 KFLTDQSTVSIIR
+991 TFLTDQSAVSIIR

-1014 STPDYLNNLRQ
+1014 STPDYLNHLRQ
-1025 LFHHF
+1025 LFRHF

-1036 LARIELAQVITKLYF
+1036 LARIELAQVIKKLYF
-1051 GVRDLVDHRRGVV
+1051 GVRDLADHRRGVV
-1064 DLCLEVWEANNLN
+1064 DLCLEVWEADDRN
-1077 LVREQELQVV
+1077 LVRESELQVV
-1087 LSALKILGDAIVA
+1087 LSAVKILGDAIVA
-1100 GSVESDGRGS
+1100 GSVETDGRGS
-1110 IEERLRLLVAL
+1110 TEERLRLLVAL

-1127 CTISPRK
+1127 CPIFSRK
-1134 REPPPEPLPP
+1134 HEPPLEPSPPEN
-1144 DSHSRTRDSS
+1144 HSRT
-1154 PTPMMSLLNALTP
+1154 PCLLPGNCLPSLLFLVVRAPHTHP
-1167 SVLTPREL
+1167 V
-1175 PSEPSI
+1175 
-1181 SSPQPIRPSVPPAPA
+1181 RPNVQAMPAPA
-1196 LPGSCVDHVS
+1196 LPGSCLDHVA

-1215 TLIQAFSA
+1215 TLIEAFSA

-1252 DLLALLSPVGRD
+1252 DLLALLSPVRGD
-1264 MLDPES
+1264 SIEPGE
-1270 EASEERSR
+1270 EAAEERSL

-1304 DHRLYMVKG
+1304 DHRLYMVKD
-1313 LDGEIE
+1313 LDAEIE

-1325 NRTPLRPRVNDAPA
+1325 NRTPLRPRVNDTPVV
-1339 APEPRIRDR
+1339 PETRARDR
-1348 DRERDRERRNRGMTT
+1348 DRDRDRRNRGMTT
-1363 TTPNNPEGAR
+1363 TAQSNSEGPR

-1378 SRGRESDSRSR
+1378 SRGRASDSRSR
-1389 SRQPPAPPPTV
+1389 SRQPPAPPPAAV
-1400 PPVKYH
+1400 PVKH
-1406 IWSIPDI
+1406 TIWSIPDI
-1413 LPFDVAFGTR
+1413 VPFDVAFGTR

-1462 TETDWEI
+1462 AETDWEI
-1469 LSYVLCHLPVQMS
+1469 LSYALSHLPVQMS

-1501 ELCTAVYEDKLTS
+1501 ELCTAVYEDKLTT
-1514 NIGVLPLNLKATDV
+1514 NIGALPNGLKATDV

-1615 CIIGSIPTLYANF
+1615 CIIGSIPALYANF

-1699 LLANEHYTQ
+1699 LLANEHYDQ

-1713 EVCFDWLARFA
+1713 EVCFDWLARFTY
-1724 FANAESKPR
+1724 ANAESKPR

-1747 SGEGIVASKSWVF
+1747 SGEGVVASKSWVF
-1760 GNSIVTIKTL
+1760 GNSIITIKTL

-1782 PSGLTTFL
+1782 PSGLSTFL

-1809 VEAATEAIGQVQDE
+1809 VEAATEAIGQIQSENGTDQPTPNEAPKTE
-1823 TSDGQVASKEGH
+1823 TP
-1835 TGEASNIPSGLL
+1835 NIPSGLF
-1847 NPASVAPLKEME
+1847 NPSSTVPPKEME

-1864 LALQLS
+1864 FALQLS

-1901 PVMDFHKIGIIYV
+1901 PVMDFHKVGIIYV
-1914 GPGQTDERE
+1914 GPGQTNERE

-1938 DNIGRLIRL
+1938 DNIGRLIQL
-1947 KDQRDLY
+1947 KDQKDLY

-1964 DGQYAYAWWDVI
+1964 DGKYAYAWWDVI

-1988 NRDGDDQFAFKKLHI
+1988 NREGDEQFAFKKLHI
-2003 GNDYVRII
+2003 GNDYVRIV

-2045 FTSDAHREEF
+2045 FTSDAHSEEF

-2105 HDTIREEYIT
+2105 HDTTREEYIT
-2115 PWRAR
+2115 PWRER
-2120 LRQIRMFKSKLPPIA
+2120 LRQIRMYKSKLPPIA
-2135 PEEQVEGILGQ
+2135 AEEAAEGILGQ

>member
-1 MSYTRLKSLF
+1 MYTPRC
-11 GRLSR
+11 R
-16 RNSSASETSRP
+16 
-27 SSPAPSLQPHVH
+27 PAPKYQ
-39 SPLQTSTEI
+39 Q
-48 PTEPQEPVSDRLV
+48 
-61 TERRHS
+61 RRHS

-164 MASTEREEERTGSL
+164 MASTEREEERTGNL

-206 GGSHTPQRVT
+206 GGSHTPQRVWEIRKR
-216 RPSFSFLSKLA
+216 RPTGK
-227 SRARSGRSENVGRR
+227 R
-241 VSEMFTG
+241 MFTG

-284 STVGSF
+284 STLNISV
-290 SNTALTTAHVHGS
+290 TLT
-303 TTLPTR
+303 P
-309 LIPGPDQHPP
+309 
-319 EAALPLQLQPL
+319 
-330 DVLLMA
+330 
-336 LTAPPDDITSP
+336 SP
-347 NPSINPTILAAQ
+347 
-359 LAQHFRHPNSFTSHP
+359 HP

-388 AQIGATVLANIA
+388 AQIGATVLANIV
-400 RNLRRKHAK
+400 RNLRKKHAK

-420 SMSSLESAKSVSCGV
+420 SMST
-435 SAIERALLWSTLTDP
+435 LLWSTLTDP
-450 IDELPDEDLLDEWA
+450 IDEMPDEDLLDEWA

-484 RFVPALGSWIDFA
+484 RFVPTLGSWIEFA

-510 RFRSSVERFGSPNG
+510 RLRSSVERFGSPMAKQLG
-524 QATRLHGYSR
+524 FMVIR

-602 NSEGIGTHRR
+602 NSEGIGTHRDTHHQR
-612 YPSSAFASPLASP
+612 LRRLLPVPSRQILQVWTRPRLRHMPWLPRVSSPSP
-625 ISPNIAGVDT
+625 DHYKSKPIFHRTLQWIYFD
-635 TPLTPYAVAASRFVS
+635 LVA
-650 LARSL
+650 
-655 QKQTHIPPDVLKS
+655 
-668 MLEHLAL
+668 
-675 LLAYVKTPMDV
+675 
-686 LRLGGRR
+686 GGR
-693 KSVGTR
+693 VWVHGGER
-699 RGSEGLSAP
+699 RPERP
-708 TSARRGSE
+708 NECEERNQR
-716 GGRRGSIAP
+716 
-725 GGSADPTTR
+725 
-734 GDPTAR
+734 
-740 GEVDWVDAYSR
+740 
-751 AELEGEVS
+751 
-759 GAFRVLLSGPYAV
+759 AFRVLLSGPYAV

-779 GLLIPVPNTSD
+779 GLLVPVPNTSD

-825 KDVAGTWTMTGVPS
+825 KDVAGTWTMAGVPS

-857 SASGAWETDRIVGV
+857 SASGAWETDRIAGV
-871 LGPAFSSWEPFI
+871 LGPAFSSWEPF

-894 VEMLGI
+894 VEMLGV

-909 ENEKAFGIEEGRVIG
+909 ENEKRLA
-924 EVTVAAMQLFTLYS
+924 S
-938 RGQDLR
+938 RKAELLAKPTR
-944 VLDIA
+944 IDIA

-966 VGVIRKIGL
+966 VGVIRKVGL
-975 STPINPPITS
+975 STPISPPITS

-991 KFLTDQSTVSIIR
+991 TFLTDQSAVSIIR

-1025 LFHHF
+1025 LFLHF

-1036 LARIELAQVITKLYF
+1036 LARIELAQ
-1051 GVRDLVDHRRGVV
+1051 
-1064 DLCLEVWEANNLN
+1064 
-1077 LVREQELQVV
+1077 QELQVV

-1134 REPPPEPLPP
+1134 REPPPEPSPP

-1181 SSPQPIRPSVPPAPA
+1181 SSPQPIRPSVPHASA

-1406 IWSIPDI
+1406 IWSIPDM

-1514 NIGVLPLNLKATDV
+1514 NIGALPVNLKATDV

-1901 PVMDFHKIGIIYV
+1901 PVMDFHKVGIIYV